1 MNFDIF
7 GYSKDFYLNGKY
19 IGNIVLQE
27 QDRDVMGYQGRTT
40 EILEQDTLLKKK
52 VYKAGTKV
60 TTELVM
66 LCGRKKTI

>member
-7 GYSKDFYLNGKY
+7 GYSKDYYFNGKY
-19 IGNIVLQE
+19 IGNIVLKQ
-27 QDRDVMGYQGRTT
+27 QDRDVMGYQGRAT
-40 EILEQDTLLKKK
+40 EILDRDTLLKKK

-66 LCGRKKTI
+66 LCGRKKTL